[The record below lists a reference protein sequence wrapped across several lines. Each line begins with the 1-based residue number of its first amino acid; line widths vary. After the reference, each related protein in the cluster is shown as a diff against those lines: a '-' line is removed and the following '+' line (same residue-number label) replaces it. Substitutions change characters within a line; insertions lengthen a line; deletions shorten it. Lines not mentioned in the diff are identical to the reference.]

1 MSKNSQSQNLHA
13 FKEWL
18 TWMKKHPNFPKKK
31 IIPTNGNTIGNYINN
46 K

>member
-1 MSKNSQSQNLHA
+1 MSKNSQSQSLQA

-31 IIPTNGNTIGNYINN
+31 ITPTNDNVIGNYIKN